1 MDAATILLRIRRMLW
16 ITRAELARLAQ
27 LSPSTIGRIEK
38 GTLDPTWG
46 TLTRIL
52 ESTGCLISADRV
64 IPTGDASAALAGRIV
79 LEHILSTAETSKNP
93 LRAFE
98 VESLDTVEL
107 DARRSDIDPEAV
119 QAWLE
124 RWRRAKWLRS
134 KPYIDELMKMPIV
147 AGVISS
153 LELRRVQRLSVG
165 DRRQWRELALRI
177 DEAGF
182 GYAVSGLIAPP
193 HAPES
198 PALTAPTI
206 YVHDPAAIAVHRGW
220 EESPAGLGM
229 HLVPAQGLELEGTVT
244 DRGIRYTSPAQALMD
259 GFAGSRGDAEAAK
272 AALFRMLLA
281 RP

>member
-16 ITRAELARLAQ
+16 ITRAEMARLAQ

-79 LEHILSTAETSKNP
+79 LEHILGSAEHSRDP
-93 LRAFE
+93 LREFDA
-98 VESLDTVEL
+98 ESLDKVEL
-107 DARRSDIDPEAV
+107 DARRSVIDPEAV

-124 RWRRAKWLRS
+124 RWRRAKWLRNN
-134 KPYIDELMKMPIV
+134 PYIDELMKMPVI
-147 AGVISS
+147 AGVIST
-153 LELRRVQRLSVG
+153 LELRNVQRLSVG
-165 DRRQWRELALRI
+165 DRRQWRGLALRI

-193 HAPES
+193 HAPDT

-206 YVHDPAAIAVHRGW
+206 YVHDPSAVAIHRGW
-220 EESPAGLGM
+220 EESPPGLGM
-229 HLVPAQGLELEGTVT
+229 HLVGAQGLELEGTVT